1 MAFNHFSLSILF
13 IAFKKP
19 QKLHPH
25 PGKVPLMTITLPLC
39 YTKITVPFCKPC
51 SYRSSFLAAGSTSQ
65 LISPIYSQ
73 QDHLTLHWF
82 YSFKVK
88 ISDVIL
94 THPVVLSFMLI
105 FMEWKNLLF
114 WKCVR
119 ICFHQSQSGAS
130 SVKQRPVRHHHHHH
144 HAPPPAPTREKNTI
158 LFKWRPR
165 MYCLSVLYL
174 KKYGHLPSKESPHI
188 RRQFRELFPVAHDL
202 TWTSMLTDFWHLQ
215 ANVDMFLLY
224 HFCLFMKFVYI
235 IIICSEWSEL

>member
-1 MAFNHFSLSILF
+1 M
-13 IAFKKP
+13 
-19 QKLHPH
+19 
-25 PGKVPLMTITLPLC
+25 VT
-39 YTKITVPFCKPC
+39 FCKPR

-94 THPVVLSFMLI
+94 THPVVLSLMFIL
-105 FMEWKNLLF
+105 MEWKNILF

-130 SVKQRPVRHHHHHH
+130 SVKQRPVHHYHHHH
-144 HAPPPAPTREKNTI
+144 HAPRPPPRKKKIQYYLNGALECIAYQFYISKNMDTYLPKKVPTSGNSFEN
-158 LFKWRPR
+158 
-165 MYCLSVLYL
+165 Y
-174 KKYGHLPSKESPHI
+174 
-188 RRQFRELFPVAHDL
+188 VAHDL

-224 HFCLFMKFVYI
+224 HFCLFMKFVYS